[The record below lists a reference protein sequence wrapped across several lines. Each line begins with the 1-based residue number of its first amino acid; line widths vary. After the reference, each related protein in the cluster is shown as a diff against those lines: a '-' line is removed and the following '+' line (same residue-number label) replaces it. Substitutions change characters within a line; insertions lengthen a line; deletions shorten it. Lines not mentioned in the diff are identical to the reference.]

1 MVSLMGR
8 LAVAR
13 PLSHQE
19 GQQKQNEVLVLVR
32 EQNLNDS

>member
-8 LAVAR
+8 LAVDG

-19 GQQKQNEVLVLVR
+19 GQQKQNEVR
-32 EQNLNDS
+32 EQNLYGY